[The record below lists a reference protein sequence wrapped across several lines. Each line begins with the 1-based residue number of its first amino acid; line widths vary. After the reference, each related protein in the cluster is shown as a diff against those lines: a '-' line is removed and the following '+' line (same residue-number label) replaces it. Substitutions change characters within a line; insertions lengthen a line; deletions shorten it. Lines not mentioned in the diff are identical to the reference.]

1 MQSLCGTD
9 CCSKCSHL
17 AECGGCQNVNGH
29 PFGGNCIAAECIR
42 QEGFDGFLHFKERLI
57 SEINSL
63 GIKGLAVNDLNVLN
77 GFFVNLE
84 YPLANGQTVKLLKD
98 NNVYLG
104 SQIEI
109 SGKERCYGVVSD
121 KNYILVCEYRCNG
134 CDPEIILYKKRQTV
148 Q

>member
-57 SEINSL
+57 SEIN
-63 GIKGLAVNDLNVLN
+63 AHV
-77 GFFVNLE
+77 
-84 YPLANGQTVKLLKD
+84 P
-98 NNVYLG
+98 
-104 SQIEI
+104 
-109 SGKERCYGVVSD
+109 
-121 KNYILVCEYRCNG
+121 
-134 CDPEIILYKKRQTV
+134 
-148 Q
+148 